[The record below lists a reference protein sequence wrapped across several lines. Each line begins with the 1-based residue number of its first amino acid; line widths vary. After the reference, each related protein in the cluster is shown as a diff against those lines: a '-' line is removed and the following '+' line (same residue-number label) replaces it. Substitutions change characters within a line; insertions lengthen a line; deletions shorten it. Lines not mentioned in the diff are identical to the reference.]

1 VAPRYEGRIV
11 VGFDGSDPSD
21 AAVRWAVGEARLRHL
36 GVTLLHGINPPVMA
50 GSIGMGMPATPEM
63 LEQMQSGARDRL
75 TQAAAGITGVDVAV
89 ETVLG
94 GAAAVVVE
102 ASATAAMVVMGSR
115 GRGGF
120 RGLLLG
126 SSSAQ
131 VAAHS
136 DCPTVVVRTVPD
148 DSATEVVVGVDGS
161 DASQAAL
168 SFAFETA
175 SLHGW
180 SLVAVHAWDFP
191 AYDLIASPDL
201 PVPVPLSDVAD
212 SEVRLS
218 AEALAGYR
226 ERFPDVDV
234 REHLVHGPAVAALVA
249 ASPNA
254 ALIVVGTRGRG
265 AALSALLGSVSNGVL
280 HKATV
285 PVAVVPPPDEEPE
298 AA

>member
-1 VAPRYEGRIV
+1 
-11 VGFDGSDPSD
+11 
-21 AAVRWAVGEARLRHL
+21 
-36 GVTLLHGINPPVMA
+36 VTLLHGINPPVMG
-50 GSIGMGMPATPEM
+50 GSMGVGIPATPGL
-63 LEQMQSGARDRL
+63 LEQMHEGARERL
-75 TQAAAGITGVDVAV
+75 AEAAAGIHGVDVAV
-89 ETVLG
+89 ETMLG
-94 GAAAVVVE
+94 GASAVMVE

-126 SSSAQ
+126 SVSGQ
-131 VAAHS
+131 VAAHA
-136 DCPTVVVRTVPD
+136 DCPTIVLRTAPPE
-148 DSATEVVVGVDGS
+148 SASEIVVGVDGS
-161 DASQAAL
+161 EASQAAL

-180 SLVAVHAWDFP
+180 GLVAVHAWDFP

-212 SEVRLS
+212 GEVRLS

-226 ERFPDVDV
+226 DDYPDVDV
-234 REHLVHGPAVAALVA
+234 REHLVHGPAVTALLSAATDPAMV
-249 ASPNA
+249 
-254 ALIVVGTRGRG
+254 VVGTRGRG

-285 PVAVVPPPDEEPE
+285 PVAVVPPPDEGPE

>member
-1 VAPRYEGRIV
+1 MTPRYEGRIV
-11 VGFDGSDPSD
+11 VGFDGSDSAN
-21 AAVRWAVGEARLRHL
+21 AAVQWAVGEARLRRL

-50 GSIGMGMPATPEM
+50 GSIGVGIPATPEL
-63 LEQMQSGARDRL
+63 LEQMQEGARQRL
-75 TQAAAGITGVDVAV
+75 TDAATGIRGVDVAV
-89 ETVLG
+89 ETMIG
-94 GAAAVVVE
+94 GASAVMVE

-126 SSSAQ
+126 SVSGQ
-131 VAAHS
+131 VAAHA
-136 DCPTVVVRTVPD
+136 DCPTIVLRTAPPE
-148 DSATEVVVGVDGS
+148 SASEVVVGVDGS
-161 DASQAAL
+161 EASQAAL

-212 SEVRLS
+212 GEVRLS

-226 ERFPDVDV
+226 EDYPDVDV
-234 REHLVHGPAVAALVA
+234 REHLVHGPAANALLA
-249 ASPNA
+249 ASTDPA
-254 ALIVVGTRGRG
+254 MVVVGTRGRG
-265 AALSALLGSVSNGVL
+265 AALSALLGSVSNAVL

-285 PVAVVPPPDEEPE
+285 PVAVVPPPDEGPE